1 MTPITGKRWKCLH
14 EPKIYNQNKKK
25 SNGRKKNRITKNCV
39 NHKRNWYREMY
50 RRDERDTRTI
60 RKWDAKYD
68 GQTDQ
73 ENESPTN
80 ICEIKIY
87 KLKHAP
93 KIYPKKMS
101 HSLSPSLSS
110 ALRKFCAFVLHAKC
124 AMTVKHSNNS
134 TNHTERRE
142 REKDRNREYA
152 ILLKRTNDKK
162 VPNESSN
169 AHKKNI
175 MIFFS
180 LSFALIY
187 FVYMVSGALVMW
199 VSVFEWMLS
208 VFSCVEF
215 FFFSALFSQ
224 HCILYPQLII
234 VWLW

>member
-14 EPKIYNQNKKK
+14 EPKIYNQNQKKF
-25 SNGRKKNRITKNCV
+25 NGRKKNRITKNCV

-142 REKDRNREYA
+142 RERKIGIENTRFSWNVRMTKRFPTNHQMRIKK
-152 ILLKRTNDKK
+152 ILW
-162 VPNESSN
+162 
-169 AHKKNI
+169 
-175 MIFFS
+175 FFS
-180 LSFALIY
+180 LFRLHSFILCIWWAARWWCEWVCLSECFQY
-187 FVYMVSGALVMW
+187 FRV
-199 VSVFEWMLS
+199 
-208 VFSCVEF
+208 
-215 FFFSALFSQ
+215 
-224 HCILYPQLII
+224 
-234 VWLW
+234 

>member
-1 MTPITGKRWKCLH
+1 
-14 EPKIYNQNKKK
+14 
-25 SNGRKKNRITKNCV
+25 
-39 NHKRNWYREMY
+39 MY

-101 HSLSPSLSS
+101 HSLSPSISLS
-110 ALRKFCAFVLHAKC
+110 LFCASEVLCVCFTRKMRYDCKIQQQQHKS
-124 AMTVKHSNNS
+124 HR
-134 TNHTERRE
+134 EE

-162 VPNESSN
+162 VPNESSD

-187 FVYMVSGALVMW
+187 FVYMVSGALVM
-199 VSVFEWMLS
+199 
-208 VFSCVEF
+208 
-215 FFFSALFSQ
+215 
-224 HCILYPQLII
+224 
-234 VWLW
+234 